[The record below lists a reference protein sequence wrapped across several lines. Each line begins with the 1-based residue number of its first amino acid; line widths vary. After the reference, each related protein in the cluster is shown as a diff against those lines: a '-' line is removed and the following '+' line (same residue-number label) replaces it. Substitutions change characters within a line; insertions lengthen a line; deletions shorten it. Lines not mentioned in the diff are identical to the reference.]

1 MIKENTPQHE
11 NVHLNHETQNQW
23 DALLRVANLIDHGF
37 FIIQTD
43 GGKILRANSYASKLT
58 GYSVPELIGKPVS
71 QLHPGDELPLLQL
84 EMQRLEFERETE
96 VPGLHL
102 IKKNGLHF
110 SVDIKLS
117 RLPGT
122 ETDGPTPYFIA
133 IYKEAHM
140 GSWQDAYAQRN
151 EELVTLMEM
160 GQTMASALNLEEIID
175 LSLIKL
181 GTLTGASYAALFLT
195 DPLNAVRMFRAQKI
209 PPEEI
214 VLFDQP
220 WKVGV
225 EEGPFLEALQN
236 RDLVKV
242 KNVFENSHFE
252 YLRPIAERIGYT
264 ALISVPLVPKDSPIG
279 VLNFYFDE
287 EREFLQDEI
296 NFLRTAA
303 TYLAISIENTQLYRR
318 YQEKTS
324 QIAALNEI
332 LNSVNS
338 SLDLEEVIRIIAT
351 EVKKIIQFD
360 FISIMLFD
368 DSSKRTKYFP
378 LATRELAEAIGH
390 ENWRSIDN
398 SNLGWITFLSEKEM
412 GEAADVDRMLYER
425 RARIEK
431 SLQSHMRALLL
442 SKGKYIGTLSLG
454 TLDAHAY
461 NPEHETLLKQIAG
474 QISTALENALLY
486 QEVKRSL
493 MEYSALTEVSNA
505 LSSSLNKSVVI
516 NSIVK
521 AAAVAMEAKVSTIW
535 FLGKSF
541 RDSVKD
547 PANGAFQAML
557 ESPLRDKLNQ
567 MVQEM
572 KPLAVHDLQ
581 REGFSPPELPD
592 HPLGGNLHSYL
603 GVPIISR
610 GKTIAILSVY
620 WEEYHQFDQRE
631 VRLLTAIASQAAI
644 ALENAHL
651 FDRERKRAAQLAM
664 VNEVGKKIASTLN
677 FDRLLD
683 NVVRA
688 IFEIFSYQN
697 VAIYLYDEEK
707 KSLVLKSQ
715 QGSLSGLLPMVAEL
729 VSTEGPIYKAFDTS
743 KTVLINDLG
752 REEKLDTGYPRR
764 GALLN
769 VPLKIADR
777 TMGVLVLLSEQ
788 PNAFDPRDVNA
799 FEALSGQLSSAIQN
813 ARLFEETQRNTIKLK
828 KANEELENFVFTV
841 SHDLKSPI
849 VSISGFTSILLNDY
863 QEKLDE
869 EAFHYLERIRGNAKL
884 MENLIHD
891 LLDLSRI
898 GRVAKPVE
906 MVNMGDIVASAVE
919 DLQLQLGEKNV
930 SVEVAEQFP
939 DVVCDRE
946 RMLQVFTNLI
956 SNAAKYMGEQPAPKI
971 EIGFEDA
978 GDYFQFFVK
987 DNGIGIAPQYHEKIF
1002 ELFHTLNEVKDAE
1015 GTGVGL
1021 TIVKRIVENH
1031 DGRVWVESELGRGS
1045 TFYFTLPKKADGSAQ
1060 ETGGDEKQ

>member
-1 MIKENTPQHE
+1 MIEKNPPQNE
-11 NVHLNHETQNQW
+11 NVNLNPETQNEW
-23 DALLRVANLIDHGF
+23 DGMLRMANLIDHGF
-37 FIIQTD
+37 FIVQTN

-58 GYSVPELIGKPVS
+58 GYSVPELIGKPIS
-71 QLHPGDELPLLQL
+71 QLHTGDELPLLQL

-96 VPGLHL
+96 VEGLHL

-110 SVDIKLS
+110 PVDIKLS
-117 RLPGT
+117 RLPDAGT
-122 ETDGPTPYFIA
+122 EGPLAHFIA
-133 IYKEAHM
+133 IYKEAHA
-140 GSWQDAYAQRN
+140 GSWQDAYARRN

-181 GTLTGASYAALFLT
+181 GTLTGASYAALFLA
-195 DPLNAVRMFRAQKI
+195 DSLNAVRMFRAQKI

-236 RDLVKV
+236 RHLVQV

-252 YLRPIAERIGYT
+252 YLRPIAERIDYT
-264 ALISVPLVPKDSPIG
+264 AFISVPLIPKDVPIG
-279 VLNFYFDE
+279 VLNFYYQA
-287 EREFLQDEI
+287 ERDFPQDEI

-303 TYLAISIENTQLYRR
+303 TYLAISIENSQLYRR
-318 YQEKTS
+318 YQEKTG
-324 QIAALNEI
+324 QIAALNKI

-338 SLDLEEVIRIIAT
+338 SLDLEEVIRIIAA

-360 FISIMLFD
+360 FISVMLFD

-378 LATRELAEAIGH
+378 LGSRELAQTIGH
-390 ENWRSIDN
+390 DKWRPIDN
-398 SNLGWITFLSEKEM
+398 SGLGWVTYLSETEL
-412 GEAADVDRMLYER
+412 GEAEDADRILYER
-425 RARIEK
+425 RAKIEK
-431 SLQSHMRALLL
+431 SLQSRMRALLL

-454 TLDAHAY
+454 TLEAQAY
-461 NPEHETLLKQIAG
+461 NPEHEALLKQIAS

-493 MEYSALTEVSNA
+493 MEYSALTDVSNA

-521 AAAVAMEAKVSTIW
+521 AAAVAMGAKVSTIW

-541 RDSVKD
+541 RDAVKD
-547 PANGAFQAML
+547 PDNGVFQEML
-557 ESPLRDKLNQ
+557 ASPLREKLNR

-572 KPLAVHDLQ
+572 KPLAVRDLQ
-581 REGFSPPELPD
+581 REGFHPPELPD

-610 GKTIAILSVY
+610 GKTIAILSAY
-620 WEEYHQFDQRE
+620 WEDYHQFDQRE

-677 FDRLLD
+677 FNHLLD

-688 IFEIFSYQN
+688 IFEIFSYRN
-697 VAIYLYDEEK
+697 VALYLFDKEK
-707 KSLVLKSQ
+707 NTLVLKSQ
-715 QGSLSGLLPMVAEL
+715 QGQLSQLLPVGTEIAL
-729 VSTEGPIYKAFDTS
+729 QEGPIYKAFEIG
-743 KTVLINDLG
+743 KTVLINDLTQ
-752 REEKLDTGYPRR
+752 EERVEAGYPEQ

-769 VPLKIADR
+769 VPLKIANR
-777 TMGVLVLLSEQ
+777 SMGVLALLSEQ
-788 PNAFDPRDVNA
+788 PNTFDLRDVNA

-813 ARLFEETQRNTIKLK
+813 ALLFEETQRNTTKLK

-849 VSISGFTSILLNDY
+849 VSISGFASILVSDY
-863 QEKLDE
+863 RDKLDE

-891 LLDLSRI
+891 LLNLSRI
-898 GRVAKPVE
+898 GRVTNPVE
-906 MVNMGDIVASAVE
+906 KVQMGQIVEAAVE
-919 DLQLQLGEKNV
+919 DLQLQLREKNV
-930 SVEVAEQFP
+930 RVDVAVDFPEVT
-939 DVVCDRE
+939 CDRE

-956 SNAAKYMGEQPAPKI
+956 SNAVKYMGDQPNPRI
-971 EIGFEDA
+971 EIGFKDA
-978 GDYFQFFVK
+978 GEAFQFFVK
-987 DNGIGIAPQYHEKIF
+987 DNGIGINPKYHEQIF
-1002 ELFHTLNEVKDAE
+1002 KLFHTLNEVKEAE
-1015 GTGVGL
+1015 STGVGL

-1031 DGRVWVESELGRGS
+1031 KGKVWVESQSGQGA
-1045 TFYFTLPKKADGSAQ
+1045 TFYFTLPKQSEIPGENVPK
-1060 ETGGDEKQ
+1060 

>member
-1 MIKENTPQHE
+1 MMEKNSPQGE
-11 NVHLNHETQNQW
+11 NVHVNQAQSSW
-23 DALLRVANLIDHGF
+23 DAILRMANLIEHGF
-37 FIIQTD
+37 FIIQTN
-43 GGKILRANSYASKLT
+43 GGKILRANSYASRLT
-58 GYSVPELIGKPVS
+58 GYSVPELIGKPIAE
-71 QLHPGDELPLLQL
+71 LHTSDELPLLQL

-96 VPGLHL
+96 IEGMQL

-110 SVDIKLS
+110 PVDIKLS
-117 RLPGT
+117 RLP
-122 ETDGPTPYFIA
+122 EADTDGPTTHFIA
-133 IYKEAHM
+133 IYKEAHA
-140 GSWQDAYAQRN
+140 GSWQDAYARRN

-181 GTLTGASYAALFLT
+181 GNLTRANFAALFLT
-195 DPLNAVRMFRAQKI
+195 DSLNSVRMFRAQKI

-220 WKVGV
+220 WKVGI
-225 EEGPFLEALQN
+225 EEGPFVEALQS

-264 ALISVPLVPKDSPIG
+264 AFISVPLIPKDTPIG
-279 VLNFYFDE
+279 VLNFYYE
-287 EREFLQDEI
+287 EDREFLQDEI

-303 TYLAISIENTQLYRR
+303 TYLAISIENSQLYHR
-318 YQEKTS
+318 YQEKTN

-332 LNSVNS
+332 LNSANS
-338 SLDLEEVIRIIAT
+338 SLDLEEVIRIIAS

-360 FISIMLFD
+360 FISVMLFD

-378 LATRELAEAIGH
+378 LGSRELARTIGLEKWHAI
-390 ENWRSIDN
+390 EN

-412 GEAADVDRMLYER
+412 GGAADLDRVLYER
-425 RARIEK
+425 RAKIEK

-454 TLDAHAY
+454 TLDPHAY
-461 NPEHETLLKQIAG
+461 NPEHEALLKQIAS

-541 RDSVKD
+541 RDAVKE

-572 KPLAVHDLQ
+572 KPLAIHDLQ
-581 REGFSPPELPD
+581 REGFDPPELPD

-620 WEEYHQFDQRE
+620 WEDYHQFDQRE

-677 FDRLLD
+677 FNRLLD

-688 IFEIFSYQN
+688 IFEIFSYRN
-697 VAIYLYDEEK
+697 VAIYLRDEK
-707 KSLVLKSQ
+707 KETLVLRSQ
-715 QGSLSGLLPMVAEL
+715 QGQLSQLLPVGTEIAFK
-729 VSTEGPIYKAFDTS
+729 EGPIYKAFETS
-743 KTVLINDLG
+743 KTVLINDLTQ
-752 REEKLDTGYPRR
+752 EERVDAGYPEH

-777 TMGVLVLLSEQ
+777 TMGVLVLLSEH
-788 PNAFDPRDVNA
+788 PNTFDLRDVNA

-813 ARLFEETQRNTIKLK
+813 ARLFEETQQNTQKLK

-849 VSISGFTSILLNDY
+849 VSISGFASILVNDY
-863 QEKLDE
+863 KDKLDE
-869 EAFHYLERIRGNAKL
+869 EGFHYLERIRGNAKL

-898 GRVAKPVE
+898 GRVVKPVE
-906 MVNMGDIVASAVE
+906 KVHMREIVDAAVE
-919 DLQLQLGEKNV
+919 DLQLQLREKNV
-930 SVEVAEQFP
+930 QVTVESDLPE
-939 DVVCDRE
+939 VVCDRE

-956 SNAAKYMGEQPAPKI
+956 SNAAKYMGSQPEPHI
-971 EIGFEDA
+971 EIGFEDT
-978 GDYFQFFVK
+978 GENFQFFVK
-987 DNGIGIAPQYHEKIF
+987 DNGIGINPKYHERIF

-1021 TIVKRIVENH
+1021 TIVKRIIENH
-1031 DGRVWVESELGRGS
+1031 NGRIWVESEPGAGA
-1045 TFYFTLPKKADGSAQ
+1045 TFYFTLPKKVEAYGQ
-1060 ETGGDEKQ
+1060 NETA